1 MHSKGILSLCI
12 VALLLSATACNSEIF
27 LDREEVPEEM
37 TATIEGDGGVVSF
50 VIPTGHLMHLG
61 FGNLTVNF
69 NFVTYYDM
77 YGEIIDQDSPADDVA
92 SIVYSSD
99 FVRFEILKQG
109 NVLQLKSVYNTI
121 GRKCDWPIW
130 LEYDFGI
137 RNIDIVSL
145 PGRPLSLVSTDYA
158 DDFSLLENARTSETR
173 LRVVNNSPSSSSV
186 GVQPYLNAVGS
197 VLVGPTGDSDWI
209 KAEKLEMPVPVY
221 SDGAWKLSDRQ
232 IDPDVRYTY
241 ECSDREIKEEV
252 KIPPYSDMNIIS
264 RVNYSAVLGHGSL
277 HFLNEVSGV
286 HLYAGFEVTSLYPM
300 SHEIFIEDA
309 PAD

>member
-1 MHSKGILSLCI
+1 MQKIGILSLSI
-12 VALLLSATACNSEIF
+12 LGLLLSSTACNSDIF
-27 LDREEVPEEM
+27 LDGKEVLENM
-37 TATIEGDGGVVSF
+37 SATIEGDGGEVSF
-50 VIPTGHLMHLG
+50 VIPTGHLLHLG
-61 FGNLTVNF
+61 FGSLTVNS

-77 YGEIIDQDSPADDVA
+77 YGEIIDQNSPAHDVA

-109 NVLQLKSVYNTI
+109 DVLRLKSVYNTI
-121 GRKCDWPIW
+121 GRKCNWPIW

-145 PGRPLSLVSTDYA
+145 PGRPLFLVSTDYA
-158 DDFSLLENARTSETR
+158 DDFSLLENARTSESR

-186 GVQPYLNAVGS
+186 VVQPYLNAVGS
-197 VLVGPTGDSDWI
+197 VLVGPTGDSGWI
-209 KAEKLEMPVPVY
+209 KSEKLEMTVPVY

-241 ECSDREIKEEV
+241 ECSDRKIKEEV
-252 KIPPYSDMNIIS
+252 TIPPYSDIYIIT

-286 HLYAGFEVTSLYPM
+286 HLYAGFDVASLYPM
-300 SHEIFIEDA
+300 SYEIFIENATPD
-309 PAD
+309 